1 MSSSLI
7 TARFGATVR
16 SLRYRLGL
24 SQEKLAER
32 AELHR
37 TYIAGIE
44 GGYRNV
50 TLKSIVK
57 LAHALEVSTADLLSP
72 PDENAHATGGPVL
85 ESSPGNFVDI
95 LLVEDNLNDIE
106 LTLEA
111 FKTAQMA
118 NTVFVVR
125 DGSEALDFVFGTG
138 NYTSRKGQRPPRL
151 ILLDLN
157 LPKIDGLTVLRRLKR
172 DPATRAIPVI
182 VLTVSQKNHDIVES
196 RQLGA
201 EAYIVKPVGFHN
213 LSDVTPQLKMQWA
226 LLQPAGEANPEPAT
240 STKS

>member
-1 MSSSLI
+1 M
-7 TARFGATVR
+7 VR
-16 SLRYRLGL
+16 NLRYRLGL
-24 SQEKLAER
+24 SQEELAER

-44 GGYRNV
+44 GGSRNV

-57 LAHALEVSTADLLSP
+57 LARALEVSTADLLP
-72 PDENAHATGGPVL
+72 RGDEHGHTTHGPIL
-85 ESSPGNFVDI
+85 QSSPGKFVDI
-95 LLVEDNLNDIE
+95 LLVEDNPHDVI

-111 FKTAQMA
+111 FRAAKVA

-125 DGSEALDFVFGTG
+125 DGQEALDFVFGTAA
-138 NYTSRKGQRPPRL
+138 YAMRKAERPPRL

-157 LPKIDGLTVLRRLKR
+157 LPKVPGLTVLHRLKH

-182 VLTVSQKNHDIVES
+182 VLTMSQHSRDIAES

-201 EAYIVKPVGFHN
+201 EAYIVKPVDFQN
-213 LSDVTPQLKMQWA
+213 LSHVTPQLKMQWA
-226 LLQPAGEANPEPAT
+226 LLQSPAEIGSQAH
-240 STKS
+240 